1 MARIEDR
8 EQMALINWT
17 QQAGIRKAYPEL
29 KLLYHIP
36 NERHCDPR
44 EGKRLKLM
52 GVKSG
57 VPDLAFPVPSG
68 EYHGLYIELKAKGG
82 KPSENQLWW
91 CDELLKQN
99 YAAVICYGWQQAAEV
114 IIKYLRGEL

>member
-1 MARIEDR
+1 MQRKEDR
-8 EQMALINWT
+8 EQMCLIKWS
-17 QQAGIRKAYPEL
+17 QQPSIRREYPEL

-36 NERHCDPR
+36 NERHCDPA
-44 EGKRLKLM
+44 EGRRLKLM

-57 VPDLAFPVPSG
+57 VPDLALPVPSG
-68 EYHGLYIELKAKGG
+68 DHHGLYIELKAENG

-91 CDELLKQN
+91 RDELAKQD

-114 IIKYLRGEL
+114 ILKYLRGEL

>member
-1 MARIEDR
+1 
-8 EQMALINWT
+8 
-17 QQAGIRKAYPEL
+17 
-29 KLLYHIP
+29 
-36 NERHCDPR
+36 
-44 EGKRLKLM
+44 M

-91 CDELLKQN
+91 CAELVKQN

>member
-1 MARIEDR
+1 MARNEDR

-17 QQAGIRKAYPEL
+17 QQASIRKAYPEL

-44 EGKRLKLM
+44 EGKRLTLM

-68 EYHGLYIELKAKGG
+68 ESHG
-82 KPSENQLWW
+82 
-91 CDELLKQN
+91 
-99 YAAVICYGWQQAAEV
+99 
-114 IIKYLRGEL
+114 